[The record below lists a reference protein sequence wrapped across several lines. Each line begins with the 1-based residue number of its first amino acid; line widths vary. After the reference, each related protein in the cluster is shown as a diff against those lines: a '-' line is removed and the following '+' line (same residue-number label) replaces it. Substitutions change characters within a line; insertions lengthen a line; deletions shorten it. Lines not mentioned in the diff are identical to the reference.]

1 MIARRTV
8 RRAINRNIE
17 TKESVLT
24 STDGDQIAHNN
35 FITLDAALLQTTQG
49 LTDPSSANTFNRI
62 GDEINLQS
70 VNLKMMVELNERYS
84 DVTFRL
90 MVIKS
95 AKGDTPTGA
104 SLWKGQSG
112 NKMLDTIDTERYTV
126 IKQKWFKITSA
137 NSGTI
142 GSNIGG
148 ISTGINSQNAGE
160 VTLSRATKI
169 VRLSIPGKKFS
180 KSGKITYENGTAQV
194 KFFDYRVMLFAYS
207 NWSTSD
213 GLGYNVGRINDY
225 VKIMKYKDA

>member
-1 MIARRTV
+1 M
-8 RRAINRNIE
+8 
-17 TKESVLT
+17 ST

-70 VNLKMMVELNERYS
+70 VNLRMMIELNERYS

-95 AKGDTPTGA
+95 AKGDSPTGA

-126 IKQKWFKITSA
+126 IKQKWFKITAA
-137 NSGTI
+137 NSSTI
-142 GSNIGG
+142 GANIGG
-148 ISTGINSQNAGE
+148 ISSGINSQNAGE

-169 VRLSIPGKKFS
+169 VKLAIPGKKFG
-180 KSGKITYENGTAQV
+180 KSGKIIYENGSSQV

-213 GLGYNVGRINDY
+213 GLGYNVGRVNDY